1 MNYTKLIVMLA
12 TLIIVIA
19 GVYAWAML
27 LAKMNIAWWIEHDFL
42 KALDYGLLALVVIP
56 MIGIAATSIPTLL
69 LGRATRSHHESTQ
82 NMAS

>member
-42 KALDYGLLALVVIP
+42 KAL
-56 MIGIAATSIPTLL
+56 
-69 LGRATRSHHESTQ
+69 
-82 NMAS
+82 